1 MKVTQLKDIVNSVTT
16 EILGKDNVLNE
27 DLTNITDIGKEIIDT
42 DNIDNYVKK
51 LVNHIGSVL
60 FVNRLYNGS
69 VPSVLMDS
77 WEFGSI
83 LEKITADLPEANEND
98 SWNLQDGQS
107 YDQDVFYQ
115 PKVEAKF
122 YNSKVTFDIPLSF
135 TEEQV
140 KESFDN
146 VNQLN
151 GFVSMLQTSVQNS
164 MTVKLDALIMRTIN
178 NMTAQTL
185 NASADKQVSTVT
197 AVNLLADYNA
207 MVNANGDDKAVSAKD
222 ALQSPEFIK
231 FASMRIALYQDRMSK
246 MSTLFNLGGKERF
259 TPSDNLH
266 LVLLSDFAKASD
278 IYLESN
284 TYHNE
289 LVSLP
294 NYETVPYWQGS
305 GKGYAFDD
313 ISKID
318 VKTEGADTKPATVTQ
333 SGILGVMFDTNA
345 LGVSN
350 LNQRVTTNYNA
361 RAEFF
366 TNWYK
371 FDAGYYNDLNENYV
385 VFFIQDEPAPANTTT
400 TPSTGGTQ

>member
-1 MKVTQLKDIVNSVTT
+1 MKVTQLKDIINSVTT
-16 EILGKDNVLNE
+16 EILGKDDVLNE

-83 LEKITADLPEANEND
+83 LEKITADLPEADEND

-185 NASADKQVSTVT
+185 NASADKQKSTVT

-207 MVNANGDDKAVSAKD
+207 MVNTNGTGKAVSAKD

-284 TYHNE
+284 TYHND
-289 LVSLP
+289 LVALP

-385 VFFIQDEPAPANTTT
+385 VFFIQDEPAP
-400 TPSTGGTQ
+400 STGGSK

>member
-1 MKVTQLKDIVNSVTT
+1 MKVTQLKDIINSVTT
-16 EILGKDNVLNE
+16 EILGKDDVLNE

-83 LEKITADLPEANEND
+83 LEKITADLPEADEND

-207 MVNANGDDKAVSAKD
+207 MVNANGAGKAVSAKD

-284 TYHNE
+284 TYHND
-289 LVSLP
+289 LVALP

-318 VKTEGADTKPATVTQ
+318 VKTEGKDTKPATVTQ

-385 VFFIQDEPAPANTTT
+385 VFFIQDKPAPATTTT
-400 TPSTGGTQ
+400 TPSTGASK